1 MNTTTVAPQHL
12 RNQIEQLQR
21 EKQAL
26 ALPDLAALEAAITF
40 HGARCHSVD
49 PQTAGHHQRAMA
61 DAMTAKDA
69 AEQNWKRAQAIN
81 SEVASLNSQLELLLA
96 EEKRHQV
103 EMADK
108 RMAEAHNE
116 FRLAAINTVRAYR
129 RCINIGRQNAGIPGA
144 STKLP
149 KGFTFGHLQNA
160 YGNPQFSTSDQ
171 MAMGLLRIE
180 QDEQLEAA

>member
-1 MNTTTVAPQHL
+1 MNTSPQHPVHI

-40 HGARCHSVD
+40 HGARTNSVD

-61 DAMTAKDA
+61 DAMTAKDQ

-96 EEKRHQV
+96 EEKRHEV
-103 EMADK
+103 LMADRK
-108 RMAEAHNE
+108 MQDAHNE
-116 FRLAAINTVRAYR
+116 FYVAAMQCVRAYR
-129 RCINIGRQNAGIPGA
+129 KCMNVGRANQGIPGS

-171 MAMGLLRIE
+171 MAMGLLRVE
-180 QDEQLEAA
+180 QDEQREAA